1 MELTSWMRSVRSAR
15 SALGRHVRTRLRART
30 ADSPRRLSRTGL
42 PPKPYDGTDATV
54 SGLSTGDDADGE

>member
-1 MELTSWMRSVRSAR
+1 MQLASCIQSVRSAR

-42 PPKPYDGTDATV
+42 PPKPYDGSDATV
-54 SGLSTGDDADGE
+54 SGLSMGDDADEE